1 MCQSNSLWLSNSCV
15 QKHKLHISHHLLSP
29 PSLLHCSCCN
39 STATRNV
46 LRSCSNPLFE
56 FLGSPSKNEIC
67 PSPPKL
73 SYTAASA
80 QQPQGLLESQ
90 NVYVAELLLQEAQRL
105 TPDVFFR
112 RFQAGFSLTVREPS
126 HSVCGCSVPA
136 DVCTN
141 SPYITAL
148 TDTGG
153 SMNVSRYSFSQIC
166 AFSWSSFYL
175 NRSCN
180 EIWTAIT
187 TIPGCAQ
194 LNFSSVSADPD
205 LQCNGSLSPGPLGAY
220 RVDGLSSDVLQV
232 LSQIQNCIC

>member
-1 MCQSNSLWLSNSCV
+1 MCQNVTISRGGA
-15 QKHKLHISHHLLSP
+15 QRHKPHISHHLVCP
-29 PSLLHCSCCN
+29 PSQFHCSCCN
-39 STATRNV
+39 STASRNV

-105 TPDVFFR
+105 TPEVFFR

-126 HSVCGCSVPA
+126 HTVCGCSVPEA
-136 DVCTN
+136 VCTN

-148 TDTGG
+148 ADTGG
-153 SMNVSRYSFSQIC
+153 NMNVSRYSFNQFC
-166 AFSWSSFYL
+166 ALSWSSFFL
-175 NRSCN
+175 NRTCSMVWDVIN
-180 EIWTAIT
+180 RIS
-187 TIPGCAQ
+187 GCAA
-194 LNFSSVSADPD
+194 LNFSGVPGPE
-205 LQCNGSLSPGPLGAY
+205 LQCNDSSSPSPLRAY

-232 LSQIQNCIC
+232 LSQKSQLFLLRG